1 MNWSIDHIIFFSFL
15 IINIIFGLRSSR
27 GITTLAQYSL
37 GDRNFTTATLIST
50 LVATWICGEFFYSI
64 LIETYK
70 NGLYYIIPTLGNT
83 LCFIIVG
90 YFFIPRM
97 REFLGKISIA
107 EAMGDLYGEKVRLIT
122 SVAGFICVGGIIAVQ
137 LKIAGSIF
145 EYVLNIKSIYGI
157 LLAGFIIT
165 IYSTLGGIKSVTF
178 TDTIQFFTF
187 GTIIPVI
194 TYFFFTRFVDSTNI
208 FTFINEHP
216 NYNLSKVFDVSDNK
230 FFSILFLF
238 FYMTMP
244 SFNPAIFQRI
254 SMSKNIKQAQRSF
267 YILSFFVFALTLIVA
282 WLGLVL
288 DYNFKMLNDSNL
300 MKTLFDNIQ
309 PVYKGMLLIGIMAM
323 VMSTVDS
330 YINSSSVLITHDFL
344 NVFRKLKDEL
354 LTARIV
360 SLFLGIVG
368 ILLSLKDI
376 GIFRLIVL
384 SSSFYMCTVTV
395 PFIMA
400 IMGYRTPYKKA
411 VLYGIASGVLVN
423 TLWIFLDITVIDG
436 VIPAMFA
443 NWIILVIMHKYYHS
457 KSQKKLNIFKT

>member
-1 MNWSIDHIIFFSFL
+1 M
-15 IINIIFGLRSSR
+15 
-27 GITTLAQYSL
+27 
-37 GDRNFTTATLIST
+37 AT
-50 LVATWICGEFFYSI
+50 
-64 LIETYK
+64 
-70 NGLYYIIPTLGNT
+70 
-83 LCFIIVG
+83 
-90 YFFIPRM
+90 
-97 REFLGKISIA
+97 
-107 EAMGDLYGEKVRLIT
+107 
-122 SVAGFICVGGIIAVQ
+122 
-137 LKIAGSIF
+137 
-145 EYVLNIKSIYGI
+145 
-157 LLAGFIIT
+157 
-165 IYSTLGGIKSVTF
+165 
-178 TDTIQFFTF
+178 
-187 GTIIPVI
+187 
-194 TYFFFTRFVDSTNI
+194 
-208 FTFINEHP
+208 
-216 NYNLSKVFDVSDNK
+216 
-230 FFSILFLF
+230 
-238 FYMTMP
+238 P

-300 MKTLFDNIQ
+300 MKTLFDNI
-309 PVYKGMLLIGIMAM
+309 PTVYKGMLLIGIMAM

-360 SLFLGIVG
+360 SLFLGVVG

-400 IMGYRTPYKKA
+400 IIGYRTPYKKA
-411 VLYGIASGVLVN
+411 VLYGIVSGVLVN
-423 TLWIFLDITVIDG
+423 TLWIFLDIIVIDG

-457 KSQKKLNIFKT
+457 KSQKKLNVFKT

>member
-1 MNWSIDHIIFFSFL
+1 MVWSVDHLIFFSFL

-27 GITTLAQYSL
+27 GITTLSQYSL

-50 LVATWICGEFFYSI
+50 LVSTWICGEFFYSI
-64 LIETYK
+64 LIESYK
-70 NGLYYIIPTLGNT
+70 NGLYCIFPTLGNT

-97 REFLGKISIA
+97 QEFLGKISIA

-122 SVAGFICVGGIIAVQ
+122 SIAGFICVGGIIAVQ

-145 EYVLNIKSIYGI
+145 EYVLNIKSIYGV

-165 IYSTLGGIKSVTF
+165 LYSTLGGIKSVTF

-187 GTIIPVI
+187 GTIIPTI
-194 TYFFFTRFVDSTNI
+194 TFFFFHHFTDSTNI

-216 NYNLSKVFDVSDNK
+216 NYNLSKVLDISDNK
-230 FFSILFLF
+230 FWGVLFLF
-238 FYMTMP
+238 FYMTIP

-254 SMSKNIKQAQRSF
+254 AMSRNVQQAQSSF
-267 YILSFFVFALTLIVA
+267 YILSFFVLLLTLIVA
-282 WLGLVL
+282 WLGIVL
-288 DYNFKMLNDSNL
+288 DYNFKIINDNDFIT
-300 MKTLFDNIQ
+300 TLFDNIPQ
-309 PVYKGMLLIGIMAM
+309 GYKGFLLIGIMAM

-344 NVFRKLKDEL
+344 SVFRKLKDEL

-360 SLFLGIVG
+360 SLFLGVVG
-368 ILLSLKDI
+368 MLLALKDI

-384 SSSFYMCTVTV
+384 SSSYYMCTVTV

-400 IMGYRTPYKKA
+400 IIGYRTPYKKA
-411 VLYGIASGVLVN
+411 VLYGIASGVVVN
-423 TLWIFLDITVIDG
+423 TLWIISNITIIDG
-436 VIPAMFA
+436 VIPAMFSNCA
-443 NWIILVIMHKYYHS
+443 ILVIMHKYYHGKITS
-457 KSQKKLNIFKT
+457 